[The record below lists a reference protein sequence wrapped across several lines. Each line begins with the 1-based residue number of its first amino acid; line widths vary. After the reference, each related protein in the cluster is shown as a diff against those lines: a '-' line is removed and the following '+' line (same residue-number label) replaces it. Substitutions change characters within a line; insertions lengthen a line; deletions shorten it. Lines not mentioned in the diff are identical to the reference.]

1 MDFKRIQ
8 IILIVTF
15 SVLNLYLL
23 SVLLDKNESLNFG
36 NPSSAVNLQEGLRSD
51 NIKSPE
57 LSTENVA
64 VPFIKTE
71 KDNYLEEHFKD
82 LPNQKARMENNK
94 LISMLTEPIK
104 LNLGAENAL
113 SVQIAPLQEFI
124 DSGNIL
130 KGEEY
135 TFLSYQV
142 INRQIIFMQS
152 VNGIPIADSTGSLI
166 FTLNEDREVVSYEQT
181 HTGPA
186 EVQGRDRTV
195 ISEQNA
201 IESLYLSN
209 QIPNKAT
216 IKNLTLSY
224 FQTLSLDDMNIY
236 SPMWYVEIALE
247 NVSVQVK
254 RVDALTGN
262 IITISKILEPESSFI
277 EEKESKEKLDSE
289 NSATLHINSDNWLDA
304 SLEGVRTSEQ
314 RVLFKE
320 E

>member
-51 NIKSPE
+51 SIKAPD
-57 LSTENVA
+57 LSTDNVEI
-64 VPFIKTE
+64 PFIKTD
-71 KDNYLEEHFKD
+71 KDTFLETHYKD
-82 LPNQKARMENNK
+82 LPNQTTRMESNK
-94 LISMLTEPIK
+94 LISMLTEPIE
-104 LNLGAENAL
+104 LNLNETMNL
-113 SVQIAPLQEFI
+113 SVQLAPLQEFI
-124 DSGNIL
+124 DNGNVL

-142 INRQIIFMQS
+142 FNRQIIFMQT
-152 VNGIPIADSTGSLI
+152 VNGVPIADSTGSLI
-166 FTLNEDREVVSYEQT
+166 FNLSEDKEVISYEQT

-186 EVQGRDRTV
+186 EIQGRKRTV

-209 QIPNKAT
+209 QIPNKST

-224 FQTLSLDDMNIY
+224 FQTLSLEDMNIY
-236 SPMWYVEIALE
+236 SPMWYVEIVCE
-247 NVSVQVK
+247 NVPVQVK

-262 IITISKILEPESSFI
+262 IITISKIVDPESSFMEQKNPDQKVDTQKDI
-277 EEKESKEKLDSE
+277 TLPV
-289 NSATLHINSDNWLDA
+289 NSSNWLDA
-304 SLEGVRTSEQ
+304 SLEGESITDQ
-314 RVLFKE
+314 RVLFGE
-320 E
+320 Q

>member
-51 NIKSPE
+51 NIKAPD
-57 LSTENVA
+57 LSTENTEI
-64 VPFIKTE
+64 PFIKTD
-71 KDNYLEEHFKD
+71 KDTYLGDHFKD
-82 LPNQKARMENNK
+82 LPNQTTRMENNK

-104 LNLGAENAL
+104 LYLNEETNL
-113 SVQIAPLQEFI
+113 SVQIAPLREFI
-124 DSGNIL
+124 DSGNVL

-142 INRQIIFMQS
+142 INRQIIFMQA
-152 VNGIPIADSTGSLI
+152 VNGVPIADSTGSLI
-166 FTLNEDREVVSYEQT
+166 FNLNEDKEVISYEQT

-224 FQTLSLDDMNIY
+224 FQTLSLEDMNIY
-236 SPMWYVEIALE
+236 SPMWYVEIVRE
-247 NVSVQVK
+247 NVPVQVK

-262 IITISKILEPESSFI
+262 IITVSKIVEPENTFMESNGSDKKVDT
-277 EEKESKEKLDSE
+277 EK
-289 NSATLHINSDNWLDA
+289 SATLHINSENWLDA
-304 SLEGVRTSEQ
+304 SLEGERASEQ
-314 RVLFKE
+314 RVLFRE
-320 E
+320 